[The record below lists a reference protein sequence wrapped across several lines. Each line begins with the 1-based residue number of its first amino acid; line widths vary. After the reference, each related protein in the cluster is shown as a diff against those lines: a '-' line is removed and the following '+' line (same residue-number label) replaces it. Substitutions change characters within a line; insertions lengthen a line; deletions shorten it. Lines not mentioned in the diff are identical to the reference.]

1 MLREALLTQ
10 TLVELVDSLVENF
23 HVVDLLTL
31 LADRCVG
38 IVNVAVAVAVAGL
51 MLASA
56 DGELRVLAWSS
67 EAMRALELFGL
78 RPTKGLVSTPTAAVC
93 LS

>member
-1 MLREALLTQ
+1 MPREALLTQ

-38 IVNVAVAVAVAGL
+38 IVNVAVAVAGL